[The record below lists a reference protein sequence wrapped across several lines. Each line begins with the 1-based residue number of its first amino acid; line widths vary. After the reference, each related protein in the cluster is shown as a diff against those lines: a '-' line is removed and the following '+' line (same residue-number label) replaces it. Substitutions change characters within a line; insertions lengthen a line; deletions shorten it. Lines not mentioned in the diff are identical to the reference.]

1 MLISNHKIENLVS
14 EKSFVSIFHADGR
27 RTNKIP
33 WWIINRS
40 NFSTTIVSN
49 RKNENPSIISSPNHL
64 YLEININ
71 RSNFLFFFFNAHI
84 VEMKK
89 SFVSR
94 FHADNQID
102 SPFSLSLSLS
112 LEVGPIRVSTS
123 RGAQRK
129 RIRFHRR
136 STFFPGINSPRRR
149 EPVEHTADKSTVEIF
164 HRNIYR
170 RRAHRG
176 RLLFWIILLGG
187 RLVNNATRD
196 YEIIDL
202 LPGIRG
208 LRCAAHNRR
217 VRSCTA
223 PFDTPRDILW
233 GWGRESV
240 SLDSRWV
247 E

>member
-102 SPFSLSLSLS
+102 SPFSLSLSLFRS
-112 LEVGPIRVSTS
+112 WADSCFDVS
-123 RGAQRK
+123 
-129 RIRFHRR
+129 
-136 STFFPGINSPRRR
+136 
-149 EPVEHTADKSTVEIF
+149 
-164 HRNIYR
+164 
-170 RRAHRG
+170 RRAEK
-176 RLLFWIILLGG
+176 
-187 RLVNNATRD
+187 TD
-196 YEIIDL
+196 
-202 LPGIRG
+202 
-208 LRCAAHNRR
+208 
-217 VRSCTA
+217 
-223 PFDTPRDILW
+223 PFSSPFHFLPRDQFTAKK
-233 GWGRESV
+233 GAGGTHGR
-240 SLDSRWV
+240 
-247 E
+247 